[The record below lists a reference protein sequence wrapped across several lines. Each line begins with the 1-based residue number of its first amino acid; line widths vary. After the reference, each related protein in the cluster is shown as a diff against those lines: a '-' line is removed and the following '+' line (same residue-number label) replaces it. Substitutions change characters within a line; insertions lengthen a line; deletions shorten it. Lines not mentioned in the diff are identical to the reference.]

1 MRKLDGMGI
10 KLPDIY
16 IAESREDAIRLQS
29 VGLPYIKTQLSDR
42 EIVMLILY
50 RMLVKRF
57 PHIKWSEVLHVNLKA
72 RVNVIVPGGSVSGKA
87 HAEHDPE
94 HELSDI
100 AGAPR
105 TFDVE
110 GTEGDK
116 PEHIAV
122 ADFCADEASHVNIE
136 QLQALGL
143 LPKFMDDIADS
154 IRLNLEDRMRWR
166 ECWNKRLG
174 AAVGDVSYGMEKPN
188 LIILDI
194 SNSIP
199 EGISATMIQL
209 IETLRD
215 RASADLIVTG
225 STSMFWA
232 ADEELPSPEWIRG
245 HIARC
250 NESKQFIRI
259 LKTRIAGRH
268 FGNVISF
275 GDYDAPYYRW
285 HEAVHNARHREST
298 LLQGTS
304 VDRVVNYHTYKEDW
318 TGYAAWVQ
326 DCSPDAE
333 VVFDTRW
340 CKVMR

>member
-1 MRKLDGMGI
+1 MRKLNSMGI
-10 KLPDIY
+10 KLPEIY
-16 IAESREDAIRLQS
+16 VAESREDAIRLQS
-29 VGLPYIKTQLSDR
+29 VGLPYIRTQLTDR

-50 RMLVKRF
+50 RVLVKRF
-57 PHIKWSEVLHVNLKA
+57 PHIKWQKVLGINPTA
-72 RVNVIVPGGSVSGKA
+72 RVNVMVPGGTVTGKA
-87 HAEHDPE
+87 HAEPNPE
-94 HELSDI
+94 HGLSDI

-110 GTEGDK
+110 GTEGEEEERID
-116 PEHIAV
+116 V

-154 IRLNLEDRMRWR
+154 IRMNLEDRMRWR

-174 AAVGDVSYGMEKPN
+174 AAVGDASYGMEKPN

-250 NESKQFIRI
+250 NESEQFIHI
-259 LKTRIAGRH
+259 LRTRIQGRH
-268 FGNVISF
+268 LGNVISF
-275 GDYDAPYYRW
+275 GDYDAPYYQWHRAV
-285 HEAVHNARHREST
+285 HEARYREET
-298 LLQGTS
+298 LLPGTT
-304 VDRVVNYHTYKEDW
+304 VDRVVNYHTYAKDW

-333 VVFDTRW
+333 VVFDTSW
-340 CKVMR
+340 CRVMR